1 MRPASI
7 TITHNQDTLRGRGFV
22 ANLEPPDWEGYTHE
36 KRDIGGFWAMSHNLV
51 RPRDELMEMFENGLD
66 REVVVTAKSGTEI
79 WEGYIDELALQ
90 IRGVEL
96 RKSLNRMA
104 NSVWVRYASGGVSGI
119 RGTVYNDAAS
129 QAKYG
134 IKCRPF
140 SGGQAVGA
148 GQANQAAQV
157 LLARLKSPDNPS
169 IRWVG
174 GGQDKDKI
182 SLAIRCKGWWHKFY
196 WQPYNQ
202 TVLTGTAAAYAII
215 GRILD
220 ALESTAVVNNCLNPS
235 FELNVTDD
243 WTFWQAG
250 AGGSANLD
258 ATQYYVGAK
267 SVRIRAG
274 NNYQLLTCIAGVSVP
289 NGATVTV
296 SGWFRSSASFGAGT
310 KVTYAIHDST
320 NNVARMY
327 CQPAVTANTWI
338 YCYGSWT
345 NTTGLAATCLLRC
358 WNEYADSATDF
369 WFDACQLEVGG
380 PASLY
385 TDGTLP
391 NCGWSGAAHNSTSWR
406 KTLGFVKNRAIQR
419 NDTTCQEKYDAD
431 MWPADIMKGI
441 AGIGDSNFGKWIVGM
456 RERKTV
462 YYEPAAPSRPA

>member
-36 KRDIGGFWAMSHNLV
+36 IRDVGGFWAMSHNLL
-51 RPRDELMEMFENGLD
+51 RPRDELMEMFESGLN
-66 REVVVTAKSGTEI
+66 REVVVTAKSGAET

-220 ALESTAVVNNCLNPS
+220 ALESTAVVNYCLNPS
-235 FELNVTDD
+235 FEVNVTDD
-243 WTFWQAG
+243 WSLSGGGAAALDAADYYVGTKCAKVT
-250 AGGSANLD
+250 AGGSSTIFR
-258 ATQYYVGAK
+258 AT
-267 SVRIRAG
+267 
-274 NNYQLLTCIAGVSVP
+274 TGVSVA
-289 NGATVTV
+289 NGATVVISAWVKCSAASKGYILLYDTTTTTQRAASAH
-296 SGWFRSSASFGAGT
+296 SGGGAWEHLT
-310 KVTYAIHDST
+310 
-320 NNVARMY
+320 
-327 CQPAVTANTWI
+327 CL
-338 YCYGSWT
+338 WT
-345 NTTGLAATCLLRC
+345 NDTGGAKNCSLWGYNAATDGVLIVR
-358 WNEYADSATDF
+358 
-369 WFDACQLEVGG
+369 FDACQLELGG
-380 PASLY
+380 PATLY

-391 NCGWSGAAHNSTSWR
+391 NCGWSSAAHNSTSWR

-456 RERKTV
+456 REHKTV

>member
-36 KRDIGGFWAMSHNLV
+36 IRDVGGFWAMSHNLL
-51 RPRDELMEMFENGLD
+51 RPRDELMEMFESGLN
-66 REVVVTAKSGTEI
+66 REVVVTAKSGAET

-90 IRGVEL
+90 IRGIEL

-235 FELNVTDD
+235 FEVNVTDD
-243 WTFWQAG
+243 WSAVVSGSKNLTAGGVRGGACVQLIAG
-250 AGGSANLD
+250 AGQT
-258 ATQYYVGAK
+258 ATYCV
-267 SVRIRAG
+267 
-274 NNYQLLTCIAGVSVP
+274 TGVSVP
-289 NGATVTV
+289 NGATVTASAWVQCGADPTAGAKIRLYIFDDPGWGQTALATATSACV
-296 SGWFRSSASFGAGT
+296 SGFEYITCSR
-310 KVTYAIHDST
+310 
-320 NNVARMY
+320 
-327 CQPAVTANTWI
+327 
-338 YCYGSWT
+338 T
-345 NTTGLAATCLLRC
+345 NTSGGALTFKCLLD
-358 WNEYADSATDF
+358 NEFKDSATPVY
-369 WFDACQLEVGG
+369 FDACQLELGG

-406 KTLGFVKNRAIQR
+406 KTLGFVKNRAIRR

-456 RERKTV
+456 REHKTV